1 MADPE
6 AFLAQFDNPA
16 LRAPI
21 MKRNQDPPAAQPET
35 RER

>member
-1 MADPE
+1 MVDPA
-6 AFLAQFDNPA
+6 AFIAQYDNPA

-21 MKRNQDPPAAQPET
+21 MKRNGGAQPET